1 MVLFE
6 PAWKDQ
12 ILTLQQHLWHPSRA
26 VNSAYF
32 EWKYLLNP
40 LAREP
45 LVYLAI
51 HQDEVVGMRGF
62 WRTVWEGGSPA
73 TTVEALGAGDLV
85 VAPAHRVRGLFAR
98 ITTFS
103 EQDLRARGHKWL
115 VNFSAGPFTRKGS
128 LVMGWEA
135 IGTYE
140 VLSREPLAG
149 RIALAVRRRLRRLP
163 SVTGRKKT
171 AQGSSMPAD
180 GIFQRLDRAVR
191 RGRKTRSGIEP
202 SREIRAEEMA
212 ALVERIGSDGRIR
225 EVRSPRYLDW
235 RYQNPLG
242 QYRFLYHGTSPV
254 DGYMALHATREGPTR
269 WVNIVDWEAED
280 DSVRER
286 LLQAAIETCQE
297 ASLAVWGTSCSP
309 PIRSMLADNGFQPF
323 DDTRGLEDFRPSML
337 VKPLRPDGP
346 DFAPGRRTADPES
359 WDLRMLNS
367 DYY

>member
-51 HQDEVVGMRGF
+51 YQDEVVGMRGF
-62 WRTVWEGGSPA
+62 WRTVWEGGSPT

-103 EQDLRARGHKWL
+103 ERDLRVRGHKWL
-115 VNFSAGPFTRKGS
+115 VNFGAGPFTRKAS
-128 LVMGWEA
+128 MVMGWEA

-140 VLSREPLAG
+140 VMSREPLPG
-149 RIALAVRRRLRRLP
+149 RIALAVRRRLRRLR
-163 SVTGRKKT
+163 SVTAGEKT
-171 AQGSSMPAD
+171 AQGSSVPAD
-180 GIFQRLDRAVR
+180 GVFQRLDRAVR

-202 SREIRAEEMA
+202 SREVRAEEMA
-212 ALVERIGSDGRIR
+212 ALVERIGSHGRLR
-225 EVRSPRYLDW
+225 EIRSPKYLEW

-242 QYRFLYHGTSPV
+242 HYRFLYHGSSQM
-254 DGYMALHATREGPTR
+254 DGFMALHATRRGPTR
-269 WVNIVDWEAED
+269 WVNIVDWEAAED
-280 DSVRER
+280 PLRAE
-286 LLQAAIETCQE
+286 LLQAAIELCTE
-297 ASLAVWGTSCSP
+297 ASLAVWTTSFSP
-309 PIRSMLADNGFQPF
+309 AVLQMLADNGFQPF
-323 DDTRGLEDFRPSML
+323 DDTRGLEDYRPSML
-337 VKPLRPDGP
+337 VKRLGKDGP
-346 DFAPGRRTADPES
+346 EFAPGRRTADPKS

-367 DYY
+367 DYC